1 LDRGEE
7 LTRHVYIDEGEV
19 CMAHLHGD
27 HKAYRLEGTLRLG
40 EVDIVDTQLGLPF
53 ASGRLSPEV
62 T

>member
-1 LDRGEE
+1 M
-7 LTRHVYIDEGEV
+7 YIDEGEV